1 MPTSLTKKFQFKPNQ
16 KVLLLNAPQG
26 QITYLTTALEDV
38 TVSVEPMQN
47 IDAVLIFVHNLT
59 EVEHL
64 TPEGIATVR
73 RDGLLWIA
81 YPKGS
86 SKVKTDVNRDTLWK
100 AVQPLGWDAVR
111 QIAIDETWSAIR
123 FRPFKDSPR

>member
-1 MPTSLTKKFQFKPNQ
+1 
-16 KVLLLNAPQG
+16 
-26 QITYLTTALEDV
+26 
-38 TVSVEPMQN
+38 MQN
-47 IDAVLIFVHNLT
+47 IDAVLIFVNNLT
-59 EVEHL
+59 EVERL